1 MKLVKP
7 DTTSTEI
14 FKSKSFDF
22 KAEFRNNLTLRELS
36 DVMSMTDEPV
46 FEQNRFIVS
55 MLLVKIVTEL
65 TDENDKII
73 KGVPRSDEEQNGV
86 QLLDG
91 DFLEMLP
98 PQLFMEMADHCM
110 TKALSKLSGDD
121 RKN

>member
-121 RKN
+121 KKN